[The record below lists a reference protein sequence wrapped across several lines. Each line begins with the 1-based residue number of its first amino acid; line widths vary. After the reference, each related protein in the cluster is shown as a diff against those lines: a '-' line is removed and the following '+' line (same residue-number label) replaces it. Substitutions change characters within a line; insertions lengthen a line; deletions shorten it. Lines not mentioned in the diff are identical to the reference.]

1 MAKKLGVTWATGEE
15 LDYLFPDGRTA
26 EVPSFTLGSADVSPL
41 TLANAYATVS
51 AHGVYCEPRVITKVT
66 DRNGKSLS
74 VRAPKCNQAVSRNVA
89 DAAAAVLT
97 NVVDGNI
104 SGRTGAAMSIG
115 RDTTGKT
122 GTINENSAV
131 WFVGSTPDM
140 AAAVQLYDPRSA
152 WKYPLKSLTIN
163 GRYYSQVFGSSIPG
177 PTWKAA
183 MQGALAGKDP
193 VPMELR
199 NEWNLRPARQAGTP
213 SQQAVRSAVTRESAP
228 LPWWQRLDQ
237 AFNPP
242 GTDGGTQEPRQ

>member
-1 MAKKLGVTWATGEE
+1 
-15 LDYLFPDGRTA
+15 
-26 EVPSFTLGSADVSPL
+26 
-41 TLANAYATVS
+41 
-51 AHGVYCEPRVITKVT
+51 
-66 DRNGKSLS
+66 
-74 VRAPKCNQAVSRNVA
+74 VSRNVA

-104 SGRTGAAMSIG
+104 SGRTGGAMSIG

-122 GTINENSAV
+122 GTTNNNASV
-131 WFVGSTPDM
+131 WFVGSTADL

-152 WKYPLKSLTIN
+152 QLHPLKNLTIN

-199 NEWNLRPARQAGTP
+199 NEWDLRPARQAGTP
-213 SQQAVRSAVTRESAP
+213 SQYSRSAPSTDST
-228 LPWWQRLDQ
+228 PWWRRDYRTS
-237 AFNPP
+237 P
-242 GTDGGTQEPRQ
+242 GTDPGAALDPNATQQQP

>member
-1 MAKKLGVTWATGEE
+1 M
-15 LDYLFPDGRTA
+15 
-26 EVPSFTLGSADVSPL
+26 
-41 TLANAYATVS
+41 ANAYATVS

-74 VRAPKCNQAVSRNVA
+74 VPAPKCNQAVTRNVA
-89 DAAAAVLT
+89 DAAAAILT

-104 SGRTGAAMSIG
+104 SGRTGGAMSIG

-122 GTINENSAV
+122 GTINDNAAV

-152 WKYPLKSLTIN
+152 QRHPLKYLTIN
-163 GRYYSQVFGSSIPG
+163 GRYYTQVFGSSIPG

-183 MQGALAGKDP
+183 MEGALAGKDP
-193 VPMELR
+193 VPMKLS

-213 SQQAVRSAVTRESAP
+213 SQYSNYAP
-228 LPWWQRLDQ
+228 STDSTPWWRRDYGTSRGNDPRAALDPNATQQQR
-237 AFNPP
+237 
-242 GTDGGTQEPRQ
+242 